1 MPSCKHPRLGK
12 EKQCKECGVIVD
24 ISPKRSKYGNR
35 KVHSEGSWFDSAK
48 EAARYKELKSDP
60 AISQLQR
67 QVKYPLEVNGQLVCC
82 YLADFTYV
90 HGGYLIVEDVK
101 GYKTPIYRL
110 KKKLMKACLGIDIK
124 ET

>member
-1 MPSCKHPRLGK
+1 MTVCKHPRLGK
-12 EKQCKECGVIVD
+12 EKQCKDCGVIIN
-24 ISPKRSKYGNR
+24 ISQKLSKYGNR
-35 KVHSEGSWFDSAK
+35 KVHSEGSWFDSYK
-48 EAARYKELKSDP
+48 EAARYKELKYDP
-60 AISQLQR
+60 SVSQLQR